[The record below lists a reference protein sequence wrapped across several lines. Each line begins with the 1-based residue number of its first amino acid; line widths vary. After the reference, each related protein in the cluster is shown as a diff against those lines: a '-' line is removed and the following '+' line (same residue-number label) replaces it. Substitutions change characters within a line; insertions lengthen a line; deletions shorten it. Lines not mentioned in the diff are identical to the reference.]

1 MLNKDCNILTRDPK
15 EIKEVYLGSEDF
27 SVEEFI
33 AVARYGA
40 VVNFSEE
47 YCKRVKKSRALVE
60 KFLEENRIVYGLTT
74 GFGDNV
80 RTTISPEDAEKL
92 QINIIRSHACS
103 VGEPLEKEVVR
114 GIQLMMLLNTGKGYS
129 GVSIELLELI
139 KNLLNNDIVPYAPGE
154 GSIGYLGVE
163 GHIALVLLGEG
174 KAWYKGEL
182 LEGCE
187 ALKKAGLKPIR
198 VKCKEGLALLNGSTS
213 VTAIAILAI
222 YNAIQATKIADI
234 AGALRYEA
242 LEGTIKAC
250 DERLI
255 GRKKH
260 IEQSRT
266 AENLLTI
273 LKDSEILAACK
284 DLKVQ
289 DAYSLRCTPHIHGA
303 VKRTL
308 RESLEAIVEEMN
320 SCSDNPIIFPE
331 SEDDGIALM
340 GGNFDGSYVGIH
352 ADSACIAMATLA
364 KLSERITD
372 RLVNRHLSGLPAFLV
387 KNPGLNNGYMIPQY
401 TAAGLVGEI
410 KVLSH
415 PSSIDNIPTCASQE
429 DPVSLA
435 YFASKKAYE
444 VSKKLE
450 YIITIEIMTE
460 VQALDFIPNLKPSK
474 TIQAVYNLVREK
486 VPTVDNDRPFYPDIQ
501 NIKELIHEGILLKTV
516 EDIVGNLKF

>member
-1 MLNKDCNILTRDPK
+1 MFNKDYKILTKDPK

-47 YCKRVKKSRALVE
+47 YCKRVKKSRSLVE
-60 KFLEENRIVYGLTT
+60 KFLEENRIIYGLTT

-129 GVSIELLELI
+129 GVSIELLELL
-139 KNLLNNDIVPYAPGE
+139 KNLLNNDVMPYAPGE
-154 GSIGYLGVE
+154 GSVGYLGVE

-182 LEGCE
+182 LEGGE
-187 ALKKAGLKPIR
+187 ALQKAGLEPIR
-198 VKCKEGLALLNGSTS
+198 IKCKEGLALLNGSTS
-213 VTAIAILAI
+213 VTAIATLAI
-222 YNAIQATKIADI
+222 YNAIQATKVADI
-234 AGALRYEA
+234 AGALSYET

-260 IEQSRT
+260 VEQSRT
-266 AENLLTI
+266 AQNLLTI
-273 LKDSEILAACK
+273 LKDSEIAAAYK
-284 DLKVQ
+284 DVKVQ
-289 DAYSLRCTPHIHGA
+289 DAYSIRSTPHIHGA

-308 RESLEAIVEEMN
+308 REALEAVWEEMN
-320 SCSDNPIIFPE
+320 SCSDNPIIYPE
-331 SEDDGIALM
+331 GDDGVALM

-352 ADSACIAMATLA
+352 MDSTCIAMATLA

-372 RLVNRHLSGLPAFLV
+372 RLVNRHLSGYPAFLV

-415 PSSIDNIPTCASQE
+415 PSSIDNITTCANQE
-429 DPVSLA
+429 ETVSLA

-450 YIITIEIMTE
+450 YIIAIEIMTE
-460 VQALDFIPNLKPSK
+460 IQALDFIEKLKPSP
-474 TIQAVYNLVREK
+474 TIQAVYDLVREK
-486 VPTVDNDRPFYPDIQ
+486 VPVVNEDRHFYPDIQ
-501 NIKELIHEGILLKTV
+501 NIKEMIHEGILLKCV
-516 EDIVGNLKF
+516 ENLVGHLKF

>member
-1 MLNKDCNILTRDPK
+1 MADNDCKILTRDPK
-15 EIKEVYLGSEDF
+15 EIKDVYLGSEDF

-33 AVARYGA
+33 AVSRYGA
-40 VVNFSEE
+40 VVHFSKEFCE
-47 YCKRVKKSRALVE
+47 RVKKSRALVE
-60 KFLEENRIVYGLTT
+60 KFLEENRIIYGVTT

-80 RTTISPEDAEKL
+80 RNIISPEDSEKL

-139 KNLLNNDIVPYAPGE
+139 KNLLNKDVVPYAPGE
-154 GSIGYLGVE
+154 GSVGYLSVE

-182 LEGCE
+182 LEGSE
-187 ALKKAGLKPIR
+187 ALQKAGLEPITI
-198 VKCKEGLALLNGSTS
+198 KCKEGLSLLNGSTS
-213 VTAIAILAI
+213 VTAIAALAI
-222 YNAIQATKIADI
+222 YNAIQATKVADI
-234 AGALRYEA
+234 AGAMRYET
-242 LEGTIKAC
+242 LEGTVKAC
-250 DERLI
+250 DERLL

-260 IEQSRT
+260 VEQSRT
-266 AENLLTI
+266 AENILTI
-273 LKDSEILAACK
+273 LKDSEIAAACK
-284 DLKVQ
+284 NLKVQ
-289 DAYSLRCTPHIHGA
+289 DAYSIRCTPHIHGA

-308 RESLEAIVEEMN
+308 REALVAIIEEMN
-320 SCSDNPIIFPE
+320 SCSDNPIIYPE
-331 SEDDGIALM
+331 ADDGIALM

-352 ADSACIAMATLA
+352 TDAACIAMATLA

-372 RLVNRHLSGLPAFLV
+372 RLVNRHLSGFPSFLV
-387 KNPGLNNGYMIPQY
+387 KAPGLNNGYMIPQY

-415 PSSIDNIPTCASQE
+415 PSSIDNIPTCANQE

-450 YIITIEIMTE
+450 YIIAIEIMTE
-460 VQALDFIPNLKPSK
+460 IQALDFMKTMKPS
-474 TIQAVYNLVREK
+474 TITQVVYDLVREK
-486 VPTVDNDRPFYPDIQ
+486 VPMVDEDRHFYPDIQ
-501 NIKELIHEGILLKTV
+501 NIKEMIHEGILLKSV
-516 EDIVGNLKF
+516 EDIVGHLKF